1 MAPAY
6 KKGWIRMRKNTE
18 IWVDALD
25 FEEKG
30 GWKEDTQ
37 FVHLMGSG
45 YLIAADE
52 PGIPVA
58 DATVTVT
65 IPESG
70 TYRIWVRDRNWLR
83 PHNPGTFRVMIDGK
97 ETGNVLG
104 QLPSDDWL
112 WEIAGDIELEAGTH
126 TLSLHDLT
134 GYFGRCASIILTTD
148 MDYLPS
154 REIHRI
160 HADRAR
166 IKGMEPGIRE
176 GGHFDLI
183 IAGGGPAGCPA
194 AIAAARKG
202 VKVLLIQNRPT
213 LGGNGSSEVGITFD
227 GATSAHIYARESG
240 IAEEIRRLRDKDPE
254 YYGDW
259 ERALH
264 KLVEAEPNI
273 TLLCNNHVYDADME
287 SASVLRGVYSM
298 NIRTLEKAHF
308 TAKLFMDC
316 TGDAWLGYYAGA
328 KLRFGREA
336 KWQHQESIAADIAD
350 TMTMSGCIKSGNR
363 PFFFDTGEK
372 VTYHAPQWVPP
383 LPKTD
388 KEFGRVIKGNG
399 NTMPWWLE
407 APNTYD
413 DMWDGEQS
421 RDALLMVVL
430 GYYDYIKNHWS
441 GKDRAANYRL
451 RFVSVFNGRRE
462 SRRFV
467 GDYIMTQGDAT
478 SGRHFEDAIGYSGW
492 AVDLHHPEGIY
503 SGSKGPLYAAL
514 QVPMPTV
521 PYRCLYSA
529 NIDNLFCAGRNI
541 SVTHVALGTVRVQNT
556 IAAIAQAAGTAAAM
570 CIRLGETPRGIYQ
583 RHMKQLQQ
591 QLLKDDL
598 FIPGLVNES
607 EEDPCLRAK
616 ATASSVSKKEIFPD
630 KHGTVSAPLPL
641 DIARICNLRFN
652 TMEGDIDELWI
663 WLQSENPLPVSLRVG
678 AQVHGDTDTVTQNV
692 EDFWGTAV
700 VPPMHTGWLKADI
713 HIPVTPTPHHPTG
726 WLKIWVEPAEK
737 ISWRH
742 LTNLSFYNVCGY
754 RDENGRWNNSSCH
767 NLAAALR
774 KPREIPA
781 NCSPENV
788 INGISR
794 IQSPEIYEW
803 VSDPAQSL
811 PQWLKL
817 DFATPAQINQ
827 ISLVFDTDM
836 TNPGT
841 CWTSKIPCVPLCVKD
856 YTVEVFDGQT
866 WIEVANVTDNFM
878 RKRNHSF
885 LPVTAE
891 KIRITVN
898 RTWGDPSARIT
909 EVRASLDE

>member
-363 PFFFDTGEK
+363 PFFFEAGEK

>member
-1 MAPAY
+1 MH
-6 KKGWIRMRKNTE
+6 KTTE
-18 IWVDALD
+18 IWIDALD
-25 FEEKG
+25 FEKKG
-30 GWKEDTQ
+30 GWKLDTQ

-52 PGIPVA
+52 PGVPVE
-58 DATVTVT
+58 DATVAVH
-65 IPESG
+65 IPEHG
-70 TYRIWVRDRNWLR
+70 RYRIWVRDRNWLR
-83 PHNPGTFRVMIDGK
+83 PHNPGTFRVLIDGK
-97 ETGNVLG
+97 ETGNILG

-112 WEIAGDIELEAGTH
+112 WEIAGDVQLEAGNH
-126 TLSLHDLT
+126 ILSLHDLT
-134 GYFGRCASIILTTD
+134 GYFGRCASIVLTTD

-154 REIHRI
+154 REIRRI

-166 IKGMEPGIRE
+166 IKGMDPGIRE

-202 VKVLLIQNRPT
+202 VSVLLIQNRPT

-227 GATSAHIYARESG
+227 GATTSHTYARESG

-259 ERALH
+259 ERAIH

-273 TLLCNNHVYDADME
+273 TLLYNNHVYDAEME
-287 SASVLRGVYSM
+287 SACVIRGVYTM
-298 NIRTLEKAHF
+298 DIQTLEKTHF

-336 KWQHQESIAADIAD
+336 AWQHGESIAPETAD

-363 PFFFDTGEK
+363 PFFFKADEK
-372 VTYHAPQWVPP
+372 VEYTAPQWVPP

-388 KEFGRVIKGNG
+388 KEFGRVINGNG
-399 NTMPWWLE
+399 NMMQWWLE

-430 GYYDYIKNHWS
+430 GYYDHIKNHWS

-451 RFVSVFNGRRE
+451 RFVSVFDGRRE

-467 GDYIMTQGDAT
+467 GDYVMTQDDVT
-478 SGRHFEDAIGYSGW
+478 SGRHFDDAIGYSGW

-514 QVPMPTV
+514 RAPMPTI

-529 NIDNLFCAGRNI
+529 NIENLFCAGRNI

-556 IAAIAQAAGTAAAM
+556 IAALAQAAGTAAAM
-570 CIRLGETPRGIYQ
+570 CIQLNETPRGIYQ
-583 RHMKQLQQ
+583 RHIKQLQQ

-598 FIPGLVNES
+598 FIPGVVNED
-607 EEDPCLRAK
+607 EGDPCRTATV
-616 ATASSVSKKEIFPD
+616 TASSVSTTEVFVA
-630 KHGTVSAPLPL
+630 KHGTISPPQTL
-641 DIARICNLRFN
+641 DKARIGNLGFN
-652 TMEGDIDELWI
+652 TMLGDLDQLWL
-663 WLQSENPLPVSLRVG
+663 WLRSDNSEPVTIQIGVE
-678 AQVHGDTDTVTQNV
+678 VHGDVDAIAQNV
-692 EDFWGTAV
+692 QKAFGTAI
-700 VPPMHTGWLKADI
+700 VPAMHQGWVKVDI
-713 HIPVTPTPHHPTG
+713 HIPVTPNPSHPSG
-726 WLKIWVEPAEK
+726 RLHVWIEPAPG
-737 ISWRH
+737 ISWRYI
-742 LTNLSFYNVCGY
+742 TNLSFYNRCGY
-754 RDENGRWNNSSCH
+754 RNEKGEWETSSGH
-767 NLAAALR
+767 NFDIALK
-774 KPREIPA
+774 KPQEILA
-781 NCSPENV
+781 NCAPENV

-794 IQSPEIYEW
+794 IRNEEVYEW
-803 VSDPAQSL
+803 VSDSEQTM
-811 PQWLKL
+811 PQWLQLEFEK
-817 DFATPAQINQ
+817 PAQINQ
-827 ISLVFDTDM
+827 ISLVFDTDL

-841 CWTSKIPCVPLCVKD
+841 CWTIKRPTVPQCVRD
-856 YTVEVFDGQT
+856 YTVEVFNGSAWVT
-866 WIEVANVTDNFM
+866 VANVTDNFM

-898 RTWGDPSARIT
+898 STWGDPSARIM
-909 EVRASLDE
+909 EVRASLEK